1 MFIYASLLGIASMNG
16 MIPVFPGPGELT
28 LLDTFKSL
36 VAVDNARS
44 IGFKLNAEV
53 SVSEISDHR
62 YDDRFEEIH
71 TLSARVI
78 KVGHYLQSWRYFTH
92 IEPTIRRQF
101 TFKDSY
107 VEHASNF
114 LRQSVINSG

>member
-1 MFIYASLLGIASMNG
+1 MFTYASLLGIAAMNN
-16 MIPVFPGPGELT
+16 MTPVFPGPGDHPLV
-28 LLDTFKSL
+28 DTFKSL
-36 VAVDNARS
+36 VAVDNAHS
-44 IGFKLNAEV
+44 IGFKMNAEV
-53 SVSEISDHR
+53 SVGETSDHR

-71 TLSARVI
+71 SLSARVI
-78 KVGHYLQSWRYFTH
+78 QVGQYLQSWRYFIH